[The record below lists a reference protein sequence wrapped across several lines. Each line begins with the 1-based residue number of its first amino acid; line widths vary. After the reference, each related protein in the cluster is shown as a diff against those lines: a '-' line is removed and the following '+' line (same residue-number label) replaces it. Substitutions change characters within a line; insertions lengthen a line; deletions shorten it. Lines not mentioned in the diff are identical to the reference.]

1 MTAAATELRSE
12 ARTEPRPNPV
22 LAVLR
27 RWPTYFAI
35 AFAVFA
41 VSDMASGVQLGPVV
55 AASGFVY
62 LGSAAVKRRG
72 AAWPMFAVSFV
83 AIGAADF
90 TPWEGSFGTWALLGL
105 SALLALYGLARGAI
119 RPAEGLPL
127 QALAMALFGG
137 IAATV
142 LFVGGDLG
150 AYLVAAGLL
159 GHAAWDVYHHRKEIV
174 VSRSLA
180 EFCFVLDTLVAVIIV
195 VVTLGG

>member
-1 MTAAATELRSE
+1 MTATSELRS
-12 ARTEPRPNPV
+12 ANPV
-22 LAVLR
+22 RAALR
-27 RWPTYFAI
+27 RWPTAFGI

-41 VSDMASGVQLGPVV
+41 VWGMASGVELGQVV

-62 LGSAAVKRRG
+62 LGAAAVKRRG

-90 TPWEGSFGTWALLGL
+90 TPWEDQFGTWALLGL
-105 SALLALYGLARGAI
+105 AALLALYGVLRGAA

-127 QALAMALFGG
+127 QAIAMALFGG

-142 LFVGGDLG
+142 LFIGGDFG

-159 GHAAWDVYHHRKEIV
+159 GHAAWDVYHHRRELV
-174 VSRSLA
+174 VSCSLA
-180 EFCFVLDTLVAVIIV
+180 EFCFVLDTLVAIIIV
-195 VVTLGG
+195 VVTLQG

>member
-1 MTAAATELRSE
+1 MTATAS
-12 ARTEPRPNPV
+12 EPRSAGPV
-22 LAVLR
+22 RAALR
-27 RWPTYFAI
+27 RWPTAFGI

-41 VSDMASGVQLGPVV
+41 VWGMASGVELGQVV

-62 LGSAAVKRRG
+62 LGAAAVKRRG

-90 TPWEGSFGTWALLGL
+90 TPWEDQFGTWALLGL
-105 SALLALYGLARGAI
+105 AVLLALYGLLRGAA

-127 QALAMALFGG
+127 QAIAMALFGG
-137 IAATV
+137 IAAAV
-142 LFVGGDLG
+142 LFIGGDLG

-159 GHAAWDVYHHRKEIV
+159 GHAAWDVHHHRRELV

-180 EFCFVLDTLVAVIIV
+180 EFCFVLDTLVAIIIV
-195 VVTLGG
+195 VVTLQG

>member
-1 MTAAATELRSE
+1 MTATAS
-12 ARTEPRPNPV
+12 EPRAASPV
-22 LAVLR
+22 RAALR
-27 RWPTYFAI
+27 RWPTAFGI

-41 VSDMASGVQLGPVV
+41 VWGMASGVELGQVV

-62 LGSAAVKRRG
+62 LGAAAVKRRG

-90 TPWEGSFGTWALLGL
+90 TPWEDQFGTWALLGL
-105 SALLALYGLARGAI
+105 AVLLALYGLLRGAA

-127 QALAMALFGG
+127 QAIAMALFGG
-137 IAATV
+137 IAAAV
-142 LFVGGDLG
+142 LFIGGDLG

-159 GHAAWDVYHHRKEIV
+159 GHAAWDVYHHRRELV

-180 EFCFVLDTLVAVIIV
+180 EFCFVLDTLVAIIIV
-195 VVTLGG
+195 VVTLQG